1 MNIFFEML
9 CSLTVAGSIVAVCM
23 LALRLIPVSVFPTKW
38 LYRLGKLALLFY
50 LFPVSLGLS
59 WLVDFAFP
67 PASTVPSTEYGA
79 SSGLLAGPLIPE
91 QTISVTTAW
100 FLLCIWGIGF
110 IGFSAWQVYCYRRFL
125 NELSSTR
132 TPVLCQSEAAIQLP
146 LIKEALG
153 LKSNITLAHSTI
165 VRSPILVGLF
175 KPTIYL
181 PPENT
186 VKMDIKMVIHH
197 ELVHLKHQDLW
208 VKALTL
214 GVSAL
219 HWFNPLIHMIRRDI
233 HTWSELACDE
243 DVVREMSHEERRRYG
258 ETILNVMAGT
268 KKMPAQFC
276 SSLSGEGKQ
285 LKRRLMNMFNVKKLK
300 KKHWM
305 LSMGA
310 LLLIIGVSTSTA
322 VWASNHTV
330 KVEAE
335 ATEPVPV
342 PSVSETA
349 EIVASP
355 VPAGVSE
362 SVTAPAAS
370 VKPELV
376 ALPEDETSE
385 DVPAPSS
392 VEPSEGEVA
401 EPATVPSIAGS
412 TENSSEIVAVPSEDK
427 ASETATVPSP
437 ASSSEMV
444 ALTGDKVS
452 VTVPAP
458 SEK

>member
-9 CSLTVAGSIVAVCM
+9 CSLTVAGSIVAVCI

-38 LYRLGKLALLFY
+38 LYRLGKMALLFY

-59 WLVDFAFP
+59 WFLGFAFP
-67 PASTVPSTEYGA
+67 PTSTVPSTEYA
-79 SSGLLAGPLIPE
+79 TPSSLLAGPFIPE
-91 QTISVTTAW
+91 PTISVTTAW
-100 FLLCIWGIGF
+100 FLLCVWGIGV

-125 NELSSTR
+125 NELSR
-132 TPVLCQSEAAIQLP
+132 TTMPVLCDSEAAMQLP

-186 VKMDIKMVIHH
+186 VKMDIRMVIHH

-268 KKMPAQFC
+268 RKMPAQFC

-310 LLLIIGVSTSTA
+310 LLLITGVSTSTA

-330 KVEAE
+330 QVESK
-335 ATEPVPV
+335 ATEAVPV
-342 PSVSETA
+342 PSVSETP
-349 EIVASP
+349 EIVATP
-355 VPAGVSE
+355 DTAGVSE
-362 SVTAPAAS
+362 AVTVPSTS

-376 ALPEDETSE
+376 ALPEDEASE

-392 VEPSEGEVA
+392 VEPSEGEVV

-412 TENSSEIVAVPSEDK
+412 TGSSSEIVAVPSEAQVTK
-427 ASETATVPSP
+427 AVR
-437 ASSSEMV
+437 V
-444 ALTGDKVS
+444 
-452 VTVPAP
+452 P

>member
-1 MNIFFEML
+1 MNIFFEIL
-9 CSLTVAGSIVAVCM
+9 CSLTVAGSIVSVCI
-23 LALRLIPVSVFPTKW
+23 LALRLIPVSVFPNKW
-38 LYRLGKLALLFY
+38 LYRLGKLAILFY

-59 WLVDFAFP
+59 WLLDIAFQTTSTIP
-67 PASTVPSTEYGA
+67 GTKNAASGV
-79 SSGLLAGPLIPE
+79 LAGTFIPE

-100 FLLCIWGIGF
+100 FLLCVWGIGV

-125 NELSSTR
+125 NELSRTR
-132 TPVLCQSEAAIQLP
+132 TPVLCHSEAAIQLP

-153 LKSNITLAHSTI
+153 LKRNITLAHSTL

-186 VKMDIKMVIHH
+186 VKMDISMVIHH
-197 ELVHLKHQDLW
+197 ELVHLKHKDLW

-243 DVVREMSHEERRRYG
+243 DVVKEMSHEERRRYG

-285 LKRRLMNMFNVKKLK
+285 LKRRLMIMFNVKKMK
-300 KKHWM
+300 KKHWII
-305 LSMGA
+305 SMGA
-310 LLLIIGVSTSTA
+310 LLLITGVSTSTA

-330 KVEAE
+330 KVEAA
-335 ATEPVPV
+335 ATEAVPV
-342 PSVSETA
+342 PATDGSS

-355 VPAGVSE
+355 NKVGISE
-362 SVTAPAAS
+362 AVTAPS
-370 VKPELV
+370 TSETPEIV
-376 ALPEDETSE
+376 ALPEDEVSE
-385 DVPAPSS
+385 AVPVPSVTVPS
-392 VEPSEGEVA
+392 TTVPSTTEPSEAKVVES
-401 EPATVPSIAGS
+401 ATVPFTG
-412 TENSSEIVAVPSEDK
+412 E
-427 ASETATVPSP
+427 SP
-437 ASSSEMV
+437 EMV
-444 ALTGDKVS
+444 ALPGDKVS

>member
-1 MNIFFEML
+1 MNIFFEIL
-9 CSLTVAGSIVAVCM
+9 CSLTVAGSIVSVCI
-23 LALRLIPVSVFPTKW
+23 LTLRLIPVPVFPTKW

-50 LFPVSLGLS
+50 VFPVSLGLS
-59 WLVDFAFP
+59 WLLDIAFQTTSTIP
-67 PASTVPSTEYGA
+67 GTENASA
-79 SSGLLAGPLIPE
+79 SGLLAGTFIPE

-100 FLLCIWGIGF
+100 FLLCIWGIGV

-125 NELSSTR
+125 NELSRTR
-132 TPVLCQSEAAIQLP
+132 TPVLRHSEAAIQLP
-146 LIKEALG
+146 LIKEAFG
-153 LKSNITLAHSTI
+153 LKSNITLAHSTV
-165 VRSPILVGLF
+165 VRSPILVGFF

-186 VKMDIKMVIHH
+186 VKMDISMVIHH
-197 ELVHLKHQDLW
+197 ELVHLKHKDLW

-219 HWFNPLIHMIRRDI
+219 HWFNPLTHMIRRDI

-243 DVVREMSHEERRRYG
+243 EVVKEMSHEERRRYG

-285 LKRRLMNMFNVKKLK
+285 LKRRLMIMLNVKKLK

-310 LLLIIGVSTSTA
+310 LLLITGVSTSTA

-330 KVEAE
+330 KVEAH
-335 ATEPVPV
+335 ATEAVPV
-342 PSVSETA
+342 PSTDESS

-355 VPAGVSE
+355 NKVGISE
-362 SVTAPAAS
+362 AVTAPS
-370 VKPELV
+370 ETPEIE
-376 ALPEDETSE
+376 ALPEDEVSE
-385 DVPAPSS
+385 AVPVPSAT
-392 VEPSEGEVA
+392 EPSTTNPSEAKVVES
-401 EPATVPSIAGS
+401 ATVPFTGESP
-412 TENSSEIVAVPSEDK
+412 EIVALP
-427 ASETATVPSP
+427 
-437 ASSSEMV
+437 
-444 ALTGDKVS
+444 GDKVS

>member
-1 MNIFFEML
+1 MNIFFEIL
-9 CSLTVAGSIVAVCM
+9 CSLTVAGSIVSVCI

-38 LYRLGKLALLFY
+38 LYRLGKLAILFY

-59 WLVDFAFP
+59 WLLDMAFQTTSTIP
-67 PASTVPSTEYGA
+67 GTENAASGV
-79 SSGLLAGPLIPE
+79 LAGTFIPE
-91 QTISVTTAW
+91 QTISVTSAW
-100 FLLCIWGIGF
+100 FLLCVWGIGV

-125 NELSSTR
+125 NELSRTR
-132 TPVLCQSEAAIQLP
+132 TPVLCHSEAAIQLP

-153 LKSNITLAHSTI
+153 LKRNITLAHSTL

-186 VKMDIKMVIHH
+186 VKMDISMVIHH
-197 ELVHLKHQDLW
+197 ELVHLKHKDLW

-233 HTWSELACDE
+233 HSWSELACDE
-243 DVVREMSHEERRRYG
+243 DVVKEMSHEERRRYG

-268 KKMPAQFC
+268 KKIPAQFC

-285 LKRRLMNMFNVKKLK
+285 LKRRLMIMFNVKKLK

-310 LLLIIGVSTSTA
+310 LLLITGVSTSTA

-335 ATEPVPV
+335 ASEAVTV
-342 PSVSETA
+342 PSTGGSS

-355 VPAGVSE
+355 NKVGISE
-362 SVTAPAAS
+362 VVTAPS
-370 VKPELV
+370 TSETPEIV
-376 ALPEDETSE
+376 ALPEDEVSE
-385 DVPAPSS
+385 AVPVPS
-392 VEPSEGEVA
+392 
-401 EPATVPSIAGS
+401 ATVPS
-412 TENSSEIVAVPSEDK
+412 TTVPSTTEP
-427 ASETATVPSP
+427 SEAKVVESATVPFTGESP
-437 ASSSEMV
+437 EMV
-444 ALTGDKVS
+444 ALPGDKVS

>member
-1 MNIFFEML
+1 MMNIFFEIL
-9 CSLTVAGSIVAVCM
+9 CSLTVAGSIVSVCI

-38 LYRLGKLALLFY
+38 LYRLGKLAILFY

-59 WLVDFAFP
+59 WLLDIAFQTT
-67 PASTVPSTEYGA
+67 STITGTENA
-79 SSGLLAGPLIPE
+79 ATSGVLAGTFIPE

-100 FLLCIWGIGF
+100 FLLCVWGIGV
-110 IGFSAWQVYCYRRFL
+110 IGFSAWQAYCYQRFL
-125 NELSSTR
+125 NELSRTR
-132 TPVLCQSEAAIQLP
+132 TPVLCHSEAAIQLP

-153 LKSNITLAHSTI
+153 LKRNITLAHSTL

-208 VKALTL
+208 VKAVTL

-243 DVVREMSHEERRRYG
+243 DVVKEMSHEERRRYG

-285 LKRRLMNMFNVKKLK
+285 LKRRLMIMFNVKKLK
-300 KKHWM
+300 KKHWVI
-305 LSMGA
+305 SMGA
-310 LLLIIGVSTSTA
+310 LLLITGVSTSTA
-322 VWASNHTV
+322 VWASNHAV
-330 KVEAE
+330 KVEAK
-335 ATEPVPV
+335 ATEAVPV
-342 PSVSETA
+342 PSVSETPK
-349 EIVASP
+349 IVASP
-355 VPAGVSE
+355 DKVGISE

-370 VKPELV
+370 ETPEIV
-376 ALPEDETSE
+376 AIPEDEVSE
-385 DVPAPSS
+385 AVPVPS
-392 VEPSEGEVA
+392 
-401 EPATVPSIAGS
+401 ATVPSTTKPSEAKVVETATVPFTS
-412 TENSSEIVAVPSEDK
+412 KSPEIVAVPSE
-427 ASETATVPSP
+427 AQ
-437 ASSSEMV
+437 
-444 ALTGDKVS
+444 
-452 VTVPAP
+452 VTEAVPAP

>member
-1 MNIFFEML
+1 MMNIFFEIL
-9 CSLTVAGSIVAVCM
+9 CSLTVAGSIVSVCI
-23 LALRLIPVSVFPTKW
+23 LALRLIPISVFPTKW
-38 LYRLGKLALLFY
+38 LYRLSKLALLFY

-59 WLVDFAFP
+59 WLLDIAFQTTSTIP
-67 PASTVPSTEYGA
+67 GTKNAAASGV
-79 SSGLLAGPLIPE
+79 LAGTFIPE

-100 FLLCIWGIGF
+100 FLLCGWGIGV
-110 IGFSAWQVYCYRRFL
+110 ISFSAWQVYCYRRFL
-125 NELSSTR
+125 NELSRTR
-132 TPVLCQSEAAIQLP
+132 TPVLRHSEAAIQLP

-153 LKSNITLAHSTI
+153 LKSNITLAHSTL

-186 VKMDIKMVIHH
+186 VKMDISMVIHH
-197 ELVHLKHQDLW
+197 ELVHLKHKDLW
-208 VKALTL
+208 VKAVTL

-219 HWFNPLIHMIRRDI
+219 HWFNPLIHTIRRDI

-243 DVVREMSHEERRRYG
+243 DVVKEMSHEERRRYG

-285 LKRRLMNMFNVKKLK
+285 LKRRLMIMFNVKKLK

-305 LSMGA
+305 ISMGA
-310 LLLIIGVSTSTA
+310 LLLITGVSTSTA

-335 ATEPVPV
+335 ASETVPV
-342 PSVSETA
+342 PSTDGSSV
-349 EIVASP
+349 IVASP
-355 VPAGVSE
+355 NKVGISE
-362 SVTAPAAS
+362 AVTAPS
-370 VKPELV
+370 TSETPEIV
-376 ALPEDETSE
+376 ALPEDEVSE
-385 DVPAPSS
+385 AVPVPS
-392 VEPSEGEVA
+392 
-401 EPATVPSIAGS
+401 ATVPST
-412 TENSSEIVAVPSEDK
+412 TEPSEAKVVESATVPFTGESPEIVAVPSN
-427 ASETATVPSP
+427 TQSP
-437 ASSSEMV
+437 EMV
-444 ALTGDKVS
+444 ALPGDKVS

>member
-1 MNIFFEML
+1 MNIFFEIL
-9 CSLTVAGSIVAVCM
+9 CSLTVAGSIVAVCI
-23 LALRLIPVSVFPTKW
+23 LALRLLPVAVFPTKW
-38 LYRLGKLALLFY
+38 LYRLGKMALLFY

-59 WLVDFAFP
+59 WLLGFAFP
-67 PASTVPSTEYGA
+67 PASTVPSTEHA
-79 SSGLLAGPLIPE
+79 TSSSLLAGPFIPE

-100 FLLCIWGIGF
+100 FLLCVWGIGV

-125 NELSSTR
+125 NELSRTR
-132 TPVLCQSEAAIQLP
+132 TPVLCHSEAAIQLP
-146 LIKEALG
+146 LLKKTLG
-153 LKSNITLAHSTI
+153 LKGNVTLAHSTV

-243 DVVREMSHEERRRYG
+243 DVVKEMSYEERRRYG

-310 LLLIIGVSTSTA
+310 LLLITGVSTSTA

-330 KVEAE
+330 KVEAK
-335 ATEPVPV
+335 ATEAVPV
-342 PSVSETA
+342 PSVSETP

-355 VPAGVSE
+355 DTAGVSE
-362 SVTAPAAS
+362 AVTAPAAS
-370 VKPELV
+370 EKPEIV
-376 ALPEDETSE
+376 AIPEDEVSE
-385 DVPAPSS
+385 NVPAPSS
-392 VEPSEGEVA
+392 VEPSEAQVVESATIPSLAGPSEMVA
-401 EPATVPSIAGS
+401 L
-412 TENSSEIVAVPSEDK
+412 PSEDK
-427 ASETATVPSP
+427 ASEAATVPSP
-437 ASSSEMV
+437 ASSSEMA
-444 ALTGDKVS
+444 ALPADQVS
-452 VTVPAP
+452 EAVLVP
-458 SEK
+458 SKK

>member
-1 MNIFFEML
+1 MMNIFFEIL
-9 CSLTVAGSIVAVCM
+9 CSLTVAGSIVSVCI

-38 LYRLGKLALLFY
+38 LYRLGKLAILFY

-59 WLVDFAFP
+59 WLLDIAFQTTSTIP
-67 PASTVPSTEYGA
+67 GTENAASGV
-79 SSGLLAGPLIPE
+79 LAGTFIPE

-100 FLLCIWGIGF
+100 FLLCVWGIGV

-125 NELSSTR
+125 NELSRTR
-132 TPVLCQSEAAIQLP
+132 TPVLCHSEAAIQLP

-153 LKSNITLAHSTI
+153 LKGNITLAHSTL

-186 VKMDIKMVIHH
+186 VEMDISMVIHH
-197 ELVHLKHQDLW
+197 ELVHLKHNDLW

-243 DVVREMSHEERRRYG
+243 DVVKEMSHEERRRYG

-285 LKRRLMNMFNVKKLK
+285 LKRRLMIMFNVKKLK

-310 LLLIIGVSTSTA
+310 LLLITGVSTSTA

-330 KVEAE
+330 KVEAN
-335 ATEPVPV
+335 ATEAVPV
-342 PSVSETA
+342 PSTDGSS

-355 VPAGVSE
+355 NKVGISE
-362 SVTAPAAS
+362 AVTAPS
-370 VKPELV
+370 TSETPEIV
-376 ALPEDETSE
+376 ALPEDEVSE
-385 DVPAPSS
+385 AMPVPS
-392 VEPSEGEVA
+392 
-401 EPATVPSIAGS
+401 ATVPSTTKPSEAKVVEAATVPFTG
-412 TENSSEIVAVPSEDK
+412 NSPEIVAVPSE
-427 ASETATVPSP
+427 AQVTEAVP
-437 ASSSEMV
+437 V
-444 ALTGDKVS
+444 
-452 VTVPAP
+452 P

>member
-1 MNIFFEML
+1 MNIFFEIL
-9 CSLTVAGSIVAVCM
+9 CSLTVAGSIVSVCI
-23 LALRLIPVSVFPTKW
+23 LALRLIPGSVFPTKW

-59 WLVDFAFP
+59 WLLDITFQTTSTIPGTENA
-67 PASTVPSTEYGA
+67 ASGV
-79 SSGLLAGPLIPE
+79 LAGTFIPE
-91 QTISVTTAW
+91 QTISVTSAW
-100 FLLCIWGIGF
+100 FLLCVWGIGV

-125 NELSSTR
+125 NELSRTR
-132 TPVLCQSEAAIQLP
+132 TPVLCHSEAAIQLP
-146 LIKEALG
+146 LMKEALG
-153 LKSNITLAHSTI
+153 LKGNITLAHSTL

-186 VKMDIKMVIHH
+186 VKMDISMVIHH
-197 ELVHLKHQDLW
+197 ELVHLKHKDLW

-219 HWFNPLIHMIRRDI
+219 HWFNPLIHIIRRDI

-243 DVVREMSHEERRRYG
+243 DVVKEMSHEERRRYG

-285 LKRRLMNMFNVKKLK
+285 LKRRLMIMFNVKKLK

-310 LLLIIGVSTSTA
+310 LLLITGVSTSTA

-335 ATEPVPV
+335 ASEAVTV
-342 PSVSETA
+342 PSTGGSS
-349 EIVASP
+349 EIVTSP
-355 VPAGVSE
+355 NKVGISE
-362 SVTAPAAS
+362 AVTAPS
-370 VKPELV
+370 TSETPEIV
-376 ALPEDETSE
+376 ALPEDEVSE
-385 DVPAPSS
+385 AVPVPSVTVPS
-392 VEPSEGEVA
+392 TTVPSTTEPSEAKVVES
-401 EPATVPSIAGS
+401 ATVPFTG
-412 TENSSEIVAVPSEDK
+412 E
-427 ASETATVPSP
+427 SP
-437 ASSSEMV
+437 EMV
-444 ALTGDKVS
+444 ALPGDKVS

>member
-1 MNIFFEML
+1 MQMMNIFFEIL
-9 CSLTVAGSIVAVCM
+9 CSLTVAGSIVSVCI
-23 LALRLIPVSVFPTKW
+23 LTLRLIPVPVFPTKW

-50 LFPVSLGLS
+50 VFPVSLGLS
-59 WLVDFAFP
+59 WLLDIAFQTTSTIP
-67 PASTVPSTEYGA
+67 GTENASA
-79 SSGLLAGPLIPE
+79 SGLLAGTFIPE

-100 FLLCIWGIGF
+100 FLLCIWGIGV

-125 NELSSTR
+125 NELSRTR
-132 TPVLCQSEAAIQLP
+132 TPVLRHSEAAIQLP
-146 LIKEALG
+146 LIKEAFG
-153 LKSNITLAHSTI
+153 LKSNITLAHSTV
-165 VRSPILVGLF
+165 VRSPILVGFF

-186 VKMDIKMVIHH
+186 VKMDISMVIHH
-197 ELVHLKHQDLW
+197 ELVHLKHKDLW

-219 HWFNPLIHMIRRDI
+219 HWFNPLTHMIRRDI

-243 DVVREMSHEERRRYG
+243 EVVKEMSHEERRRYG

-285 LKRRLMNMFNVKKLK
+285 LKRRLMIMLNVKKLK

-310 LLLIIGVSTSTA
+310 LLLITGVSTSTA

-330 KVEAE
+330 KVEAH
-335 ATEPVPV
+335 ATEAVPV
-342 PSVSETA
+342 PSTDESS

-355 VPAGVSE
+355 NKVGISE
-362 SVTAPAAS
+362 AVTAPS
-370 VKPELV
+370 ETPEIE
-376 ALPEDETSE
+376 ALPEDEVSE
-385 DVPAPSS
+385 AVPVPSAT
-392 VEPSEGEVA
+392 EPSTTNPSEAKVVES
-401 EPATVPSIAGS
+401 ATVPFTGESP
-412 TENSSEIVAVPSEDK
+412 EIVALP
-427 ASETATVPSP
+427 
-437 ASSSEMV
+437 
-444 ALTGDKVS
+444 GDKVS

>member
-1 MNIFFEML
+1 MNIFFEIL
-9 CSLTVAGSIVAVCM
+9 CSLTVAGSIIAVCI

-38 LYRLGKLALLFY
+38 LYRLGKMALLFY
-50 LFPVSLGLS
+50 LLPVSLGLS
-59 WLVDFAFP
+59 WLLGFAFP
-67 PASTVPSTEYGA
+67 PTSTVPSMEHAT
-79 SSGLLAGPLIPE
+79 STSLLAGTFISA

-100 FLLCIWGIGF
+100 FLLCVWGIGV

-125 NELSSTR
+125 NELSR
-132 TPVLCQSEAAIQLP
+132 TTMPVPCDSEAAIQLP
-146 LIKEALG
+146 LIKETLG

-243 DVVREMSHEERRRYG
+243 DVVKEMSHEERRQYG

-268 KKMPAQFC
+268 KNMPAQFC

-285 LKRRLMNMFNVKKLK
+285 LKRRLMNMFNVNKLN

-310 LLLIIGVSTSTA
+310 LLLITGVSTSTA
-322 VWASNHTV
+322 VWASSHTV
-330 KVEAE
+330 QVEAK
-335 ATEPVPV
+335 ATEAVPV
-342 PSVSETA
+342 PSVSETPK
-349 EIVASP
+349 IVASP
-355 VPAGVSE
+355 DTVGISE
-362 SVTAPAAS
+362 AVTAPAAS
-370 VKPELV
+370 ETPEIV
-376 ALPEDETSE
+376 ALPEDEVSE
-385 DVPAPSS
+385 NILAPSS
-392 VEPSEGEVA
+392 VKPSESEIA
-401 EPATVPSIAGS
+401 ESATVPSPAGS
-412 TENSSEIVAVPSEDK
+412 SEMVALPSENK
-427 ASETATVPSP
+427 ASEAATVPSP

-444 ALTGDKVS
+444 ALPADQVS
-452 VTVPAP
+452 KAVLVP

>member
-1 MNIFFEML
+1 MMNIFFEIL
-9 CSLTVAGSIVAVCM
+9 CSLTVAGSIVSVCI

-38 LYRLGKLALLFY
+38 LYRLGKLAILFY

-59 WLVDFAFP
+59 WLLDMAFQTTSTIP
-67 PASTVPSTEYGA
+67 GTENAASGV
-79 SSGLLAGPLIPE
+79 LAGTFIPE
-91 QTISVTTAW
+91 QTISVTSAW
-100 FLLCIWGIGF
+100 FLLCVWGIGV

-125 NELSSTR
+125 NELSRTR
-132 TPVLCQSEAAIQLP
+132 TPVLCHSEAAIQLP

-153 LKSNITLAHSTI
+153 LKRNITLAHSTL

-186 VKMDIKMVIHH
+186 VKMDISMVIHH
-197 ELVHLKHQDLW
+197 ELVHLKHKDLW

-233 HTWSELACDE
+233 HSWSELACDE
-243 DVVREMSHEERRRYG
+243 DVVKEMSHEERRRYG

-268 KKMPAQFC
+268 KKIPAQFC

-285 LKRRLMNMFNVKKLK
+285 LKRRLMIMFNVKKLK

-310 LLLIIGVSTSTA
+310 LLLITGVSTSTA

-335 ATEPVPV
+335 ASEAVTV
-342 PSVSETA
+342 PSTGGSS

-355 VPAGVSE
+355 NKVGISE
-362 SVTAPAAS
+362 VVTAPS
-370 VKPELV
+370 TSETPEIV
-376 ALPEDETSE
+376 ALPEDEVSE
-385 DVPAPSS
+385 AVPVPS
-392 VEPSEGEVA
+392 
-401 EPATVPSIAGS
+401 ATVPS
-412 TENSSEIVAVPSEDK
+412 TTVPSTTEP
-427 ASETATVPSP
+427 SEAKVVESATVPFTGESP
-437 ASSSEMV
+437 EMV
-444 ALTGDKVS
+444 ALPGDKVS

>member
-1 MNIFFEML
+1 MMNIFFEIL
-9 CSLTVAGSIVAVCM
+9 CSLTVAGSIVSVCI
-23 LALRLIPVSVFPTKW
+23 LTLRLIPVPVFPTKW

-50 LFPVSLGLS
+50 VFPVSLGLS
-59 WLVDFAFP
+59 WLLDIAFQTTSTIP
-67 PASTVPSTEYGA
+67 GTENASA
-79 SSGLLAGPLIPE
+79 SGLLAGTFIPE

-100 FLLCIWGIGF
+100 FLLCIWGIGV

-125 NELSSTR
+125 NELSRTR
-132 TPVLCQSEAAIQLP
+132 TPVLRHSEAAIQLP
-146 LIKEALG
+146 LIKEAFG
-153 LKSNITLAHSTI
+153 LKSNITLAHSTV
-165 VRSPILVGLF
+165 VRSPILVGFF

-186 VKMDIKMVIHH
+186 VKMDISMVIHH
-197 ELVHLKHQDLW
+197 ELVHLKHKDLW

-219 HWFNPLIHMIRRDI
+219 HWFNPLTHMIRRDI

-243 DVVREMSHEERRRYG
+243 EVVKEMSHEERRRYG

-285 LKRRLMNMFNVKKLK
+285 LKRRLMIMLNVKKLK

-310 LLLIIGVSTSTA
+310 LLLITGVSTSTA

-330 KVEAE
+330 KVEAH
-335 ATEPVPV
+335 ATEAVPV
-342 PSVSETA
+342 PSTDESS

-355 VPAGVSE
+355 NKVGISE
-362 SVTAPAAS
+362 AVTAPS
-370 VKPELV
+370 ETPEIE
-376 ALPEDETSE
+376 ALPEDEVSE
-385 DVPAPSS
+385 AVPVPSAT
-392 VEPSEGEVA
+392 EPSTTNPSEAKVVES
-401 EPATVPSIAGS
+401 ATVPFTGESP
-412 TENSSEIVAVPSEDK
+412 EIVALP
-427 ASETATVPSP
+427 
-437 ASSSEMV
+437 
-444 ALTGDKVS
+444 GDKVS

>member
-1 MNIFFEML
+1 MNIFFEIL
-9 CSLTVAGSIVAVCM
+9 CSLTVAGSIVSVCI

-38 LYRLGKLALLFY
+38 LYRLGKLAILFY

-59 WLVDFAFP
+59 WLLDIAFQTTSTIP
-67 PASTVPSTEYGA
+67 GTENAASGV
-79 SSGLLAGPLIPE
+79 LAGTFIPE

-100 FLLCIWGIGF
+100 FLLCVWGIGV

-125 NELSSTR
+125 NELSRTR
-132 TPVLCQSEAAIQLP
+132 TPVLCHSEAAIQLP

-153 LKSNITLAHSTI
+153 LKGNITLAHSTL

-186 VKMDIKMVIHH
+186 VEMDISMVIHH
-197 ELVHLKHQDLW
+197 ELVHLKHNDLW

-243 DVVREMSHEERRRYG
+243 DVVKEMSHEERRRYG

-285 LKRRLMNMFNVKKLK
+285 LKRRLMIMFNVKKLK

-310 LLLIIGVSTSTA
+310 LLLITGVSTSTA

-330 KVEAE
+330 KVEAN
-335 ATEPVPV
+335 ATEAVPV
-342 PSVSETA
+342 PSTDGSS

-355 VPAGVSE
+355 NKVGISE
-362 SVTAPAAS
+362 AVTAPS
-370 VKPELV
+370 TSETPEIV
-376 ALPEDETSE
+376 ALPEDEVSE
-385 DVPAPSS
+385 AMPVPS
-392 VEPSEGEVA
+392 
-401 EPATVPSIAGS
+401 ATVPSTTKPSEAKVVEAATVPFTG
-412 TENSSEIVAVPSEDK
+412 NSPEIVAVPSE
-427 ASETATVPSP
+427 AQVTEAVP
-437 ASSSEMV
+437 V
-444 ALTGDKVS
+444 
-452 VTVPAP
+452 P

>member
-1 MNIFFEML
+1 MNIFFEIL
-9 CSLTVAGSIVAVCM
+9 CSLTVAGSIVSVCI

-38 LYRLGKLALLFY
+38 LYRLGKLAILFY

-59 WLVDFAFP
+59 WLLDIAFQTTSTIP
-67 PASTVPSTEYGA
+67 GTENAASGV
-79 SSGLLAGPLIPE
+79 LAGTFIPE

-100 FLLCIWGIGF
+100 FLLCVWGIGV
-110 IGFSAWQVYCYRRFL
+110 IGFSAWQAYCYRRFL
-125 NELSSTR
+125 NELSRTR
-132 TPVLCQSEAAIQLP
+132 TPVLCHSEAAVQLP

-153 LKSNITLAHSTI
+153 LKRNITLAHSTL
-165 VRSPILVGLF
+165 VRSPILVGFF

-186 VKMDIKMVIHH
+186 VKMDISMVIHH
-197 ELVHLKHQDLW
+197 ELVHLKHKDLW

-243 DVVREMSHEERRRYG
+243 EVVKEMSHEERRRYG

-285 LKRRLMNMFNVKKLK
+285 LKRRLMIMFNVKKLK

-310 LLLIIGVSTSTA
+310 LLLITGVSTSTA
-322 VWASNHTV
+322 VWASNNTV
-330 KVEAE
+330 KVKSEASE
-335 ATEPVPV
+335 AQIVPL
-342 PSVSETA
+342 VSETP

-355 VPAGVSE
+355 NKVGISE
-362 SVTAPAAS
+362 AVTAPS
-370 VKPELV
+370 TSETPEIV
-376 ALPEDETSE
+376 ALPEDEVSE
-385 DVPAPSS
+385 AVPVPS
-392 VEPSEGEVA
+392 
-401 EPATVPSIAGS
+401 ATVPSTTVPS
-412 TENSSEIVAVPSEDK
+412 TTEPSEAKVVESVTVPFTGESPEIVALP
-427 ASETATVPSP
+427 
-437 ASSSEMV
+437 
-444 ALTGDKVS
+444 GDKVS

>member
-1 MNIFFEML
+1 MNIFFEIL

-38 LYRLGKLALLFY
+38 LYRLGKMALLFY
-50 LFPVSLGLS
+50 LLPVSLGLS
-59 WLVDFAFP
+59 WVLDFAFP
-67 PASTVPSTEYGA
+67 PTSTVPSMDHAT
-79 SSGLLAGPLIPE
+79 STGLLAGTFISA
-91 QTISVTTAW
+91 QTISVSTAW
-100 FLLCIWGIGF
+100 FLLCVWGIGV

-125 NELSSTR
+125 NELSRTR
-132 TPVLCQSEAAIQLP
+132 TPVLYDSEAAVHLP

-153 LKSNITLAHSTI
+153 LQRNITLAHSTA

-243 DVVREMSHEERRRYG
+243 DVVKEMSHEERRRYG

-285 LKRRLMNMFNVKKLK
+285 LKRRLMNMFNVKKLN

-310 LLLIIGVSTSTA
+310 ILLITGISTSTA

-330 KVEAE
+330 KVEAKASE
-335 ATEPVPV
+335 AQVVPL
-342 PSVSETA
+342 VSETP
-349 EIVASP
+349 EIAASP
-355 VPAGVSE
+355 SKSGISE
-362 SVTAPAAS
+362 AVIAPAAS
-370 VKPELV
+370 ETPEIV
-376 ALPEDETSE
+376 ALPADEVSE
-385 DVPAPSS
+385 NVPAPSTT
-392 VEPSEGEVA
+392 EPSEAQVVES
-401 EPATVPSIAGS
+401 ATVPSPAGS
-412 TENSSEIVAVPSEDK
+412 SEMVALPSEDK
-427 ASETATVPSP
+427 ASEAATVPSP

-444 ALTGDKVS
+444 ALPADQVS
-452 VTVPAP
+452 EAVLVP
-458 SEK
+458 SKK

>member
-1 MNIFFEML
+1 MNIFFEIL
-9 CSLTVAGSIVAVCM
+9 CSLTVAGSIVAICM

-38 LYRLGKLALLFY
+38 LYRLGKMALLFY
-50 LFPVSLGLS
+50 LLPVSLGLS
-59 WLVDFAFP
+59 WLLGFAFP
-67 PASTVPSTEYGA
+67 PTSTVPSMEHAT
-79 SSGLLAGPLIPE
+79 STSLLAGTFISA

-100 FLLCIWGIGF
+100 FLLCVWGIGV
-110 IGFSAWQVYCYRRFL
+110 IGFSAWQMYCYRRFL
-125 NELSSTR
+125 NELSR
-132 TPVLCQSEAAIQLP
+132 TTMPVLCDSEAAMQLP

-243 DVVREMSHEERRRYG
+243 DVVKEMSHEERRRYG

-285 LKRRLMNMFNVKKLK
+285 LKRRLMNMFNVKKLN

-310 LLLIIGVSTSTA
+310 LLLITGVSTSTA

-330 KVEAE
+330 QVASK
-335 ATEPVPV
+335 ATEAVPV

-355 VPAGVSE
+355 DPAGVSE
-362 SVTAPAAS
+362 DVTAPAAS
-370 VKPELV
+370 VTPELV
-376 ALPEDETSE
+376 ALPKDEVTE
-385 DVPAPSS
+385 NVPAPSS
-392 VEPSEGEVA
+392 VKPSESEIA
-401 EPATVPSIAGS
+401 ESATVPSSASPAGS
-412 TENSSEIVAVPSEDK
+412 SEMVAVPSENK
-427 ASETATVPSP
+427 ASEAATVPSP

-444 ALTGDKVS
+444 ALPADQVS
-452 VTVPAP
+452 EAVLVP
-458 SEK
+458 STK

>member
-1 MNIFFEML
+1 MMNIFFEIL
-9 CSLTVAGSIVAVCM
+9 CSLTVAGSIVAVCI
-23 LALRLIPVSVFPTKW
+23 LALRLLPVSFFPTKW
-38 LYRLGKLALLFY
+38 LYRLGKMALLFY
-50 LFPVSLGLS
+50 LFPISLGLS
-59 WLVDFAFP
+59 WLLGFAFP
-67 PASTVPSTEYGA
+67 PASTVPSTEYA
-79 SSGLLAGPLIPE
+79 TSSSLLAGPFIPE
-91 QTISVTTAW
+91 QTISVPTAW
-100 FLLCIWGIGF
+100 FLLCVWSIGV

-125 NELSSTR
+125 NELSRTT
-132 TPVLCQSEAAIQLP
+132 TPVLSHSEAAIQLP
-146 LIKEALG
+146 LLKEALG
-153 LKSNITLAHSTI
+153 IKENITLAHSTS

-233 HTWSELACDE
+233 HAWSELACDE
-243 DVVREMSHEERRRYG
+243 DVVKEMSHEERRRYG

-285 LKRRLMNMFNVKKLK
+285 LKRRLMNMFNVKKLN

-310 LLLIIGVSTSTA
+310 LLLITGVSTSTA

-330 KVEAE
+330 KVEAKVTE
-335 ATEPVPV
+335 AVPV
-342 PSVSETA
+342 PSVSETP

-355 VPAGVSE
+355 DTAGFSEAVTVPSASE
-362 SVTAPAAS
+362 
-370 VKPELV
+370 KPELV
-376 ALPEDETSE
+376 ALPKDEVA
-385 DVPAPSS
+385 DNVPAPSS
-392 VEPSEGEVA
+392 VEPSEDDIA
-401 EPATVPSIAGS
+401 ESATVPSPAS
-412 TENSSEIVAVPSEDK
+412 PSDMVALPSEDK
-427 ASETATVPSP
+427 ASEAATVPSP
-437 ASSSEMV
+437 ASPSEMV
-444 ALTGDKVS
+444 ALPADQVS
-452 VTVPAP
+452 EAVLVP
-458 SEK
+458 SKK

>member
-1 MNIFFEML
+1 M
-9 CSLTVAGSIVAVCM
+9 AGSIVSVCI
-23 LALRLIPVSVFPTKW
+23 LTLRLIPVPVFPTKW

-50 LFPVSLGLS
+50 VFPVSLGLS
-59 WLVDFAFP
+59 WLLDIAFQTTSTIP
-67 PASTVPSTEYGA
+67 GTENASA
-79 SSGLLAGPLIPE
+79 SGLLAGTFIPE

-100 FLLCIWGIGF
+100 FLLCIWGIGV

-125 NELSSTR
+125 NELSRTR
-132 TPVLCQSEAAIQLP
+132 TPVLRHSEAAIQLP
-146 LIKEALG
+146 LIKEAFG
-153 LKSNITLAHSTI
+153 LKSNITLAHSTV
-165 VRSPILVGLF
+165 VRSPILVGFF

-186 VKMDIKMVIHH
+186 VKMDISMVIHH
-197 ELVHLKHQDLW
+197 ELVHLKHKDLW

-219 HWFNPLIHMIRRDI
+219 HWFNPLTHMIRRDI

-243 DVVREMSHEERRRYG
+243 EVVKEMSHEERRRYG

-285 LKRRLMNMFNVKKLK
+285 LKRRLMIMLNVKKLK

-310 LLLIIGVSTSTA
+310 LLLITGVSTSTA

-330 KVEAE
+330 KVEAH
-335 ATEPVPV
+335 ATEAVPV
-342 PSVSETA
+342 PSTDESS

-355 VPAGVSE
+355 NKVGISE
-362 SVTAPAAS
+362 AVTAPS
-370 VKPELV
+370 ETPEIE
-376 ALPEDETSE
+376 ALPEDEVSE
-385 DVPAPSS
+385 AVPVPSAT
-392 VEPSEGEVA
+392 EPSTTNPSEAKVVES
-401 EPATVPSIAGS
+401 ATVPFTGESP
-412 TENSSEIVAVPSEDK
+412 EIVALP
-427 ASETATVPSP
+427 
-437 ASSSEMV
+437 
-444 ALTGDKVS
+444 GDKVS